1 MTDRLKISDYTTTPS
16 VNDRIGT
23 IYVGEGMLPSDVN
36 NAMREL
42 TSQLKKFQTGAD
54 GDSVTVGG
62 NLSVTGTS
70 TLAGATAITGAT
82 TITGAASLTGNLT
95 VGGNAAI
102 NGTGNLKVPVGTTGN
117 RTDNKIGSFR
127 YNSTTGQFEGT
138 KGISGATISSIT
150 RVGTTATLTTAT
162 AHGLATNDY
171 VTVVGASPADYNG
184 TFQITS
190 TGASTFTY
198 VMATTP
204 ASSASTV
211 GTYSYGLWG
220 TVGGGASG
228 ARGDDV
234 FYENSTTVNYS
245 YTLSTNKNAMSVG
258 AITIAS
264 GAAVTIPSGQR
275 WVIL

>member
-1 MTDRLKISDYTTTPS
+1 MTDRLKISDYTTTAS
-16 VNDRIGT
+16 VNDHIGT

-42 TSQLKKFQTGAD
+42 TAQLKKFQTGAD

-70 TLAGATAITGAT
+70 TFSGTTNITGGQS
-82 TITGAASLTGNLT
+82 ITGDLT

-102 NGTGNLKVPVGTTGN
+102 NGTGNLKVPVGTTAN

-127 YNSTTGQFEGT
+127 YNNTTGQFEGT
-138 KGISGATISSIT
+138 KGISGATISTLT
-150 RVGTTATLTTAT
+150 RSSTTATLTTAT
-162 AHGLATNDY
+162 AHGLSTGDY
-171 VTVVGASPADYNG
+171 VTVAGAVPTDYNG
-184 TFQITS
+184 TYAITS
-190 TGASTFTY
+190 TGSTSFTY
-198 VMATTP
+198 VMTTTP
-204 ASSASTV
+204 ASNATTV
-211 GTYSYGLWG
+211 GSYSYGLWG

-228 ARGDDV
+228 SRGDDV
-234 FYENSTTVNYS
+234 FYENSKTVNYS